1 MTNSKFN
8 HQCWENVNHNTRNK
22 NPYFTDVWFQ
32 FRDFS
37 YIGSQKH
44 IAVSGLD
51 LQPGLKYRFSM
62 KFCAHSICFPTIS
75 SDGVTV
81 VPSYPIIDSIEVHL
95 EDQKV
100 VFKNFKLVFN

>member
-1 MTNSKFN
+1 MTNSKFDL
-8 HQCWENVNHNTRNK
+8 QCWVNVYHNTKNK
-22 NPYFTDVWFQ
+22 YPYFADVWFQ

-37 YIGSQKH
+37 YIGSQNNM
-44 IAVSGLD
+44 AVSDLD
-51 LQPGLKYRFSM
+51 LQRGLKYRFSM

-81 VPSYPIIDSIEVHL
+81 VPSYPITGSIEVHL

-100 VFKNFKLVFN
+100 VFENFN